1 MRVDE
6 DGPKEGGKVQPEP
19 AEEFFYADEA
29 FVRREKAKAQEIR
42 RSQWWKNRRSSGIC
56 HYCGRKF
63 PPAALTMDH
72 LIPISRG
79 GRSVHG
85 NLVPCCKEC
94 NNRKRYLLP
103 MEWQE
108 YLDRLAQGKTAEPPN
123 ANEENRNGH
132 D

>member
-1 MRVDE
+1 MDDDV
-6 DGPKEGGKVQPEP
+6 PQEGGDLPLEP
-19 AEEFFYADEA
+19 VEDFFYADEA

-63 PPAALTMDH
+63 PPAELTMDH

-94 NNRKRYLLP
+94 NNRKKYLLP

-108 YLDRLAQGKTAEPPN
+108 YLDRLAQGKPGTPAE
-123 ANEENRNGH
+123 ANGDDGNGH

>member
-1 MRVDE
+1 MQTDGDE
-6 DGPKEGGKVQPEP
+6 PLEGGEAPLEP
-19 AEEFFYADEA
+19 AGEFFYADEA

-56 HYCGRKF
+56 HYCGGKF
-63 PPAALTMDH
+63 PPAELTMDH

-108 YLDRLAQGKTAEPPN
+108 YLDRLAQGKAK
-123 ANEENRNGH
+123 ASGEEGRNGH